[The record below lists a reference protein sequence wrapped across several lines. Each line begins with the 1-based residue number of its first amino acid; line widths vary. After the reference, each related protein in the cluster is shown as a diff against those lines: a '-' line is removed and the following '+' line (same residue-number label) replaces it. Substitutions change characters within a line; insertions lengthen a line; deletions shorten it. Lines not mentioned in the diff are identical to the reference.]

1 MTATANPTKVTKG
14 NKAPSANKKGSG
26 KKPAGKKPGQAAP
39 QASTAPANPD
49 KEHKGEATAVAT
61 KAKPKADKATSEK
74 KPKKLSL
81 KDAAAKVLTNC
92 KEGRTCGEM
101 VKLIKERGLWNSTGL
116 TPERTLSADLDR
128 DIAKHGAESRFQKV
142 GKGLY
147 LLNG

>member
-14 NKAPSANKKGSG
+14 NKAPSANKKGTG
-26 KKPAGKKPGQAAP
+26 KKPDQTAP
-39 QASTAPANPD
+39 KASTAPANPD

-61 KAKPKADKATSEK
+61 KAKPKAEKAAKPEK
-74 KPKKLSL
+74 KDKKLSL

-101 VKLIKERGLWNSTGL
+101 VKLIKERGLWNSAGL

>member
-26 KKPAGKKPGQAAP
+26 KKPGQTAP
-39 QASTAPANPD
+39 KASTAPANPD

-61 KAKPKADKATSEK
+61 KAKPKAEKAAKPEK
-74 KPKKLSL
+74 KDKKLSL

-101 VKLIKERGLWNSTGL
+101 VNLIKERGLWNSTGL